1 MIYLRYHKGKFHPI
15 KQSTK
20 MNFGQWVVYQLHILD
35 KSQHWL
41 SQQVEMSGGTVQ
53 RYVKGQT
60 PGLYQVLKIVQ
71 VLAYHRRIDPNV
83 LICELLDLEKK

>member
-1 MIYLRYHKGKFHPI
+1 
-15 KQSTK
+15 
-20 MNFGQWVVYQLHILD
+20 MNFGQWVIWQLNILD
-35 KSQHWL
+35 KSQQWL
-41 SQQVEMSGGTVQ
+41 TDEVGMSGGTVQ